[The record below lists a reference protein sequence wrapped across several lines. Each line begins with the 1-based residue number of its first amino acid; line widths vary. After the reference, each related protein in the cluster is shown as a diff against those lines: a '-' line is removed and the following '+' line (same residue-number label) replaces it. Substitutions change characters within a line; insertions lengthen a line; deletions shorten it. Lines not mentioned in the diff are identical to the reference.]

1 MPLINCIGLLNQ
13 FADSAPEKAVYINSY
28 LPHQVVAWLKDTP
41 TRFIQMS
48 TDCVFAGNKGP
59 YDECSVPDGCSYY
72 DRTRHW
78 VRLWMIKTLP
88 LEILLLVRILMNME

>member
-1 MPLINCIGLLNQ
+1 
-13 FADSAPEKAVYINSY
+13 
-28 LPHQVVAWLKDTP
+28 
-41 TRFIQMS
+41 MS

-72 DRTRHW
+72 DRTKALGEI
-78 VRLWMIKTLP
+78 VDDKTLP